1 MTLNFPP
8 RSLFPPIRGP
18 AADDLFPSIW
28 TANGLLSSERN
39 YGDCHGRFGNP
50 FPGGAMEPG
59 KEVSSLANYL
69 HDDILNILPS
79 DPFGIESYNSGCSS
93 CSASSEMDHDDVFS
107 ESEIDFDLEVA
118 ALTAVSGW
126 FEDLEGRSDGDLEG
140 LVRMGSMIFG
150 DDGLDAIEGDYQ
162 LFAGLNFLW
171 DTAVRCQ
178 SPPGSSPVNAH
189 SPSFGM
195 DGLAFSEDFIDYGRG
210 LHSLVSEGRNDGLLD
225 DQCWIESLPSDCC
238 RITETD
244 ECSAGPSNVDG
255 GSPHEAIY
263 FALGYLGLQ
272 DLLSVDG
279 VCRSL
284 HHAVQSDSL
293 LWRRIH
299 VGHPLSKRLT
309 DDILVRLTDK
319 AQGNLQCLTLV
330 DCLGITDAGL
340 KRVLE
345 SNPRLTKISIP
356 GCARLT
362 IEGVIDSLKSFKS
375 FSDHGLKQLRLGD
388 LYGMTHEQYE
398 ELLPLLDVDTG
409 GASEVLKPQYYHL
422 GCSPVSHDDGRKLD
436 IEICP
441 ICENVRLVYDCPD
454 EGCNTKRPADKAC
467 RACTFC
473 IARCVHCGRCVK
485 DGEYEETFSLDLLCP
500 SCWWLLFEYGQEGDE
515 GEEKQHMVES
525 FYTRP
530 GELKCSCS
538 IYIG

>member
-1 MTLNFPP
+1 MTLNYHP
-8 RSLFPPIRGP
+8 RSLFSSNGAP
-18 AADDLFPSIW
+18 AAGDIFPSIW
-28 TANGLLSSERN
+28 AANGLLSSERN
-39 YGDCHGRFGNP
+39 CGDCHGRTANM
-50 FPGGAMEPG
+50 FPRQAAEPG
-59 KEVSSLANYL
+59 KEVGNLASCL
-69 HDDILNILPS
+69 HDDILDILPS
-79 DPFGIESYNSGCSS
+79 DPFGIESYNSGYSS
-93 CSASSEMDHDDVFS
+93 CSASSELDHDDVFS
-107 ESEIDFDLEVA
+107 DTDIDLDLEAA

-126 FEDLEGRSDGDLEG
+126 FEDLEGKSDGDLEG

-150 DDGLDAIEGDYQ
+150 DNGLDVIEGDCQ

-178 SPPGSSPVNAH
+178 SPIGGSPVNAH
-189 SPSFGM
+189 FPAFGM
-195 DGLAFSEDFIDYGRG
+195 GGLAFSEDFVDVGRDQD
-210 LHSLVSEGRNDGLLD
+210 SLVSPGGNERLLD
-225 DQCWIESLPSDCC
+225 NQYWIENMPSSCSS
-238 RITETD
+238 IPETG
-244 ECSAGPSNVDG
+244 ECSFGQSNADG
-255 GSPHEAIY
+255 GSPHEAIF
-263 FALGYLGLQ
+263 FALGCLGLQ

-279 VCRSL
+279 VCKSL
-284 HHAVQSDSL
+284 HLAVQSDPL

-330 DCLGITDAGL
+330 DCLGITDAGI

-345 SNPRLTKISIP
+345 TNPRLTKLSIP

-362 IEGVIDSLKSFKS
+362 IEGVIDCLKSFKS
-375 FSDHGLKQLRLGD
+375 FSDHGLKHLRLGD

-398 ELLPLLDVDTG
+398 ELLPLLVADTG
-409 GASEVLKPQYYHL
+409 GASEVLKPQYYHI
-422 GCSPVSHDDGRKLD
+422 GCAPVSHDDVRKLD
-436 IEICP
+436 VEICP
-441 ICENVRLVYDCPD
+441 RCENVRLVYDCPD
-454 EGCNTKRPADKAC
+454 EGCNTKRPADKVC

-515 GEEKQHMVES
+515 GVEKQQLES
-525 FYTRP
+525 FYTRR
-530 GELKCSCS
+530 GELNCSCS